1 MRLWRQKAGTQKQE
15 SLYSTKFTGRS
26 MEIDTGSN
34 GYNSCDNSSVYGAL
48 FCNRSYMKV
57 TI

>member
-1 MRLWRQKAGTQKQE
+1 
-15 SLYSTKFTGRS
+15 